1 MTALLVS
8 VTYRLSPRSGSPNYD
23 ILSLLFPSMEANNGN
38 RNQKLCVSL
47 GLMKVEASKRED
59 RFVFLRKKES
69 KETSQGID
77 TWKTDT
83 ARVCRH
89 DYNNIHLFS
98 RDWSRENNIKQLSF
112 IQLSLVV
119 KKSNFLINFKKKSF
133 HCSYIFRCIY
143 VGKFTYIKYNWKKLI
158 VWCMLTFHSVINF
171 IN

>member
-8 VTYRLSPRSGSPNYD
+8 VTYRLPPRSGSPNYD

-59 RFVFLRKKES
+59 RFVFLCKKES
-69 KETSQGID
+69 QETSQGIG

-98 RDWSRENNIKQLSF
+98 RD
-112 IQLSLVV
+112 
-119 KKSNFLINFKKKSF
+119 
-133 HCSYIFRCIY
+133 
-143 VGKFTYIKYNWKKLI
+143 
-158 VWCMLTFHSVINF
+158 
-171 IN
+171 